1 MHNFLRMKSF
11 FDKVRTGIRRFVRIV
26 VAGVALFSVVFLYH
40 TQFEPFRNR
49 YPEYFSW
56 LPSYDVEEK
65 VTVIEK
71 KEQTTVTESDFVPK
85 LIVNTQNV
93 GVSVVSKGSR
103 GSFQAHGFFVTN
115 DGVVAVPLK
124 EVDLEKNV
132 QYTVF
137 PLEGGEIAATLIGSD
152 PFTETVFL
160 QTNKGGAT
168 TLTPAPEDAFFAGRN
183 LLLIGKSF
191 EGNEPVAQVTSLMEW
206 GSTTN
211 MASQLVGS
219 SEKYEG
225 VGRIR
230 RESVESDAGLAATTY
245 QGELLGMTHVRTV
258 GNDAETVI
266 VPIRAIMGAL
276 ETMRSEGDSWARGVL
291 GVSYVSITPELA
303 DAYSLSSDHGA
314 WLSVPGSSA
323 SVVLFGSPAAAAG
336 LRQGDSIVSVN
347 GSDVTL
353 DHPLSNTL
361 AQFHPGEKVTLG
373 VMHDDVR
380 RDVSVVLGK

>member
-1 MHNFLRMKSF
+1 MMSF
-11 FDKVRTGIRRFVRIV
+11 FGGVRVLVRWLLRILAAAIAFFV
-26 VAGVALFSVVFLYH
+26 VVFLYH
-40 TQFEPFRNR
+40 TQFEPFRDR
-49 YPEYFSW
+49 HPEYFAW
-56 LPSYDVEEK
+56 LPVYDVADK

-93 GVSVVSKGSR
+93 GVSVVSKGAS
-103 GSFQAHGFFVTN
+103 GSFRAHGFFVTN

-124 EVDLEKNV
+124 EVALDKNAR
-132 QYTVF
+132 YTVF
-137 PLEGGEIAATLIGSD
+137 TLEGAKIDATFVGAD

-160 QTNKGGAT
+160 QTGKSDAT
-168 TLTPAPEDAFFAGRN
+168 ALTPAPEDAFFAGRN

-191 EGNEPVAQVTSLMEW
+191 EGNEPVAQTVSLTEW

-230 RESVESDAGLAATTY
+230 RESAESDNGLAATTY

-258 GNDAETVI
+258 GNDSETIV

-276 ETMRSEGDSWARGVL
+276 EEMRSERDSWARGVL
-291 GVSYVSITPELA
+291 GISYVSITPELA
-303 DAYSLSSDHGA
+303 DAYNLSSDHGA

-353 DHPLSNTL
+353 DHPLSNML

-373 VMHDDVR
+373 VMHDDVQ